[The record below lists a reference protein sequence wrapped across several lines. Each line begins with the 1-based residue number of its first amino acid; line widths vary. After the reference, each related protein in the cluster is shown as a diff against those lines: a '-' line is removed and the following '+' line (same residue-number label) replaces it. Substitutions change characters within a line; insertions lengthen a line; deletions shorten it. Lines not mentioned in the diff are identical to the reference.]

1 MKNKWLMMTVM
12 LLAMTVQ
19 LYADDVTYNYL
30 VLSQQDGSKAVLN
43 VSGLRIVFSE
53 GKLVAT
59 NNDGSRSVA
68 LSDLSKMYFAQD
80 AEGKVTGIETSTSDG
95 VQQPVVAYTLSGVR
109 LGRYDNMAT
118 ARRSL
123 PKGIYVMK
131 QTNGKNMKITV
142 K

>member
-1 MKNKWLMMTVM
+1 MRNKWLMMVM
-12 LLAMTVQ
+12 LLAMAVQ
-19 LYADDVTYNYL
+19 LHAEDAAYNYL

-59 NNDGSRSVA
+59 NDDGSRSVA

-80 AEGKVTGIETSTSDG
+80 AEGKVTGIETSVSDA

-109 LGRYDNMAT
+109 LGRYDNMAA